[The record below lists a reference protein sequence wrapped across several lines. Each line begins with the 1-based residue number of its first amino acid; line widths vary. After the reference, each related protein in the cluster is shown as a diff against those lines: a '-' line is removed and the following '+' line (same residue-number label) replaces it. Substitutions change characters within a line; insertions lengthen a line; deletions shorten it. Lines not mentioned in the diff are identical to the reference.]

1 MTTQSRPRK
10 RQFGGFLIGLIVG
23 LLIGL
28 ALALAVAMYIAKVPV
43 PFMDK
48 VGHRSAEQ
56 DASEVEKLKTWDP
69 NAGLVGKQ
77 VPRPVMGA
85 SAPDEAASG
94 DSAAP
99 PRPLLAPALT
109 RTTPAPSPAP
119 AASAPVVGVAIPASP
134 TARTTTAPPAAVD
147 DRAGSEPVPASKPAR
162 DPAAILAGEPVS
174 GRSADAKPKTPSP
187 SPVSASPG
195 LTAPAPVL
203 APATTEGFLYFVQ
216 AGAYAN
222 PADAEQQRARLAI
235 QGLVA
240 KISEREQSGRTI
252 YRVRLGPMEN
262 REAAKKQQDRLKATG
277 AEATLIR
284 VEKPKI

>member
-1 MTTQSRPRK
+1 MTRRPQPRK

-85 SAPDEAASG
+85 SAPEGAASG
-94 DSAAP
+94 EGAPP
-99 PRPLLAPALT
+99 PRPLLAPVGT
-109 RTTPAPSPAP
+109 RTAPPTPT
-119 AASAPVVGVAIPASP
+119 AASASATSAGATPSPSKWPTLPVQAVERAASESSPATASRP
-134 TARTTTAPPAAVD
+134 T
-147 DRAGSEPVPASKPAR
+147 R

-174 GRSADAKPKTPSP
+174 GRIAEARPKLPTPAP
-187 SPVSASPG
+187 LAPTI
-195 LTAPAPVL
+195 TAPSSAL
-203 APATTEGFLYFVQ
+203 SPAVSEGFLYFVQ

-240 KISEREQSGRTI
+240 KISEREQAGRTI
-252 YRVRLGPMEN
+252 YRVRLGPMES
-262 REAAKKQQDRLKATG
+262 REAAEKQQDRLKASG
-277 AEATLIR
+277 AEATVIR
-284 VEKPKI
+284 VEKPKT